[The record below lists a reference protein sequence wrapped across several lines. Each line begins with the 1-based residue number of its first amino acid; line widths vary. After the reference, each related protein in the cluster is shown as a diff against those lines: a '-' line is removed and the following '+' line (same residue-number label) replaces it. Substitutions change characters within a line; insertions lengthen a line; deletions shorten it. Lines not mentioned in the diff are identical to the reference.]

1 MGRRI
6 RTRLYFTSES
16 HLHTVLNVFRFAE
29 MGNGKRS
36 LLSQHGSSIVNSTPE
51 LCYLTQVVLRVFE
64 DNRRPIDDPRRF
76 RMEILFSPGATATP
90 MHMNELDREQDQS
103 RFDTAPL
110 QLISREGLT
119 CQDVEEFFEQ
129 AIMAGRSD
137 EESFEIASTSTAAEG
152 SKKPKTKKPKN
163 IDVPEKGGESG
174 TAESGQGGSPLLPD
188 PVPLDATRRSSSD
201 EIMPTLPA
209 VVETN
214 LPPLVE
220 DLSVA
225 PDLPGSEPPVYHV
238 SHSTDKT
245 DLAPKH
251 EDISAQETV
260 RAKNDSQFKSPGN
273 LLDIFPTSVLVH
285 NNREQPV
292 ENGDGGKGQENG
304 TPPDDTN
311 DKEFNDWD
319 RNITKNKDER
329 RVERSVSRKYFW
341 GTVAVASLGIG
352 ISCIAMA
359 LTMSE
364 GRRTRR
370 WSSRRY

>member
-1 MGRRI
+1 M
-6 RTRLYFTSES
+6 
-16 HLHTVLNVFRFAE
+16 HTVLNVFRFAE

-36 LLSQHGSSIVNSTPE
+36 LLSQHGKSIVNSTPE

-64 DNRRPIDDPRRF
+64 DNRRPVDDPRRF
-76 RMEILFSPGATATP
+76 RIEIFFSPGATATP

-110 QLISREGLT
+110 QLISRDGLT

-129 AIMAGRSD
+129 AIVAGRSD

-152 SKKPKTKKPKN
+152 SKKPKKKPKSTE
-163 IDVPEKGGESG
+163 VPENEEESG
-174 TAESGQGGSPLLPD
+174 MTEHGQSSPGGTPVPPD

-225 PDLPGSEPPVYHV
+225 PDHLGSEPPVHHS
-238 SHSTDKT
+238 SHMTDNT
-245 DLAPKH
+245 DLTSKQ
-251 EDISAQETV
+251 EDISAQDTV
-260 RAKNDSQFKSPGN
+260 RAKNDSQYKSPGN

-285 NNREQPV
+285 NNRKQLV
-292 ENGDGGKGQENG
+292 ENGDERKRQENG
-304 TPPDDTN
+304 SPLDDTS
-311 DKEFNDWD
+311 DREFNDWD
-319 RNITKNKDER
+319 RNVSENKDDN

-341 GTVAVASLGIG
+341 GTVAVTSLGIG

-364 GRRTRR
+364 GRRNRR
-370 WSSRRY
+370 WSNRKY